1 MKNIS
6 STTELQDAIQIRE
19 AEQSLKLLLVKSRFR
34 QAYES
39 LKPANLIQ
47 NTLIEIAASPQL
59 ANNFLGAG
67 VGLATGYLS
76 KKAVTGQSNNKFRR
90 FLGII
95 VQIGITNVIARNPKT
110 IQSIGQFV
118 SQHVFHKEK

>member
-1 MKNIS
+1 MENIS
-6 STTELQDAIQIRE
+6 STAELQHAIQLLE
-19 AEQSLKLLLVKSRFR
+19 AEQDLKLLLVKYHFH

-47 NTLIEIAASPQL
+47 NTLKEIAVSPHL

-76 KKAVTGQSNNKFRR
+76 KKAVSGQSNNKFRR

-95 VQIGITNVIARNPKT
+95 VQFGITNIIARNPKT
-110 IQSIGQFV
+110 IQSIGRFV
-118 SQHVFHKEK
+118 SHHIFHKEE